1 MDQDHCLY
9 VAGTTRSA
17 DFPTSE
23 GAFQRS
29 YSGLGQRE
37 HGGDVFVVKLDMG
50 ALFRTVTNLDTGEEY
65 ANLQPAIDDALPKDK
80 LEVGPGRYHETV
92 LIDKSLAIQGVDPN
106 DPNTPTH
113 TVLIGNTTEPTLTL
127 VGKNTHATIAG
138 LTLSQGTTGLWC
150 DVGVE
155 ASVRNCHI
163 TDNAEAGVVC
173 LASHPLIRHCIIAGN
188 QGDGLSLQKHQGTY
202 PKPVVKNC
210 TIVQNL
216 GNGIFGGKP
225 IITNSIVYF
234 NGAETKDDQI
244 DTESATVTYSCV
256 QGDFNA
262 KGKIDNDPCF
272 VSLAYPA
279 NPEDSLGEW
288 IPGDYHLQSQ
298 AGCWAPAAEAWALAS
313 ATSPCIDAGDPTWP
327 VSAEPMP
334 HGGHINMGAYGG
346 TTQASKGAET
356 PDTNNNNDSGGGG
369 TIVIPPKW
377 PWPWRF

>member
-1 MDQDHCLY
+1 M
-9 VAGTTRSA
+9 
-17 DFPTSE
+17 
-23 GAFQRS
+23 
-29 YSGLGQRE
+29 
-37 HGGDVFVVKLDMG
+37 
-50 ALFRTVTNLDTGEEY
+50 
-65 ANLQPAIDDALPKDK
+65 
-80 LEVGPGRYHETV
+80 
-92 LIDKSLAIQGVDPN
+92 
-106 DPNTPTH
+106 
-113 TVLIGNTTEPTLTL
+113 TL
-127 VGKNTHATIAG
+127 VGKNIDTSIAG

-155 ASVRNCHI
+155 ATIHNCHM
-163 TDNAEAGVVC
+163 TDNTEAGVVC
-173 LASHPLIRHCIIAGN
+173 VASHPWIHHCIIAGN
-188 QGDGLSLQKHQGTY
+188 KGDGLSLQGHQGTY
-202 PKPVVKNC
+202 AQPTIENC
-210 TIVQNL
+210 TIAQNL

-262 KGKIDNDPCF
+262 KGNIDNDPCF